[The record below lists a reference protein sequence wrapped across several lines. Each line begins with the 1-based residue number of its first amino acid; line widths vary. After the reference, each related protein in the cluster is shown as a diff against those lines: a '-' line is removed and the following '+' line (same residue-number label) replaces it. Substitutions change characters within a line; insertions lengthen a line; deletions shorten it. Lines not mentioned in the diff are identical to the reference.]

1 MLILAYVI
9 IEAYRRQCGHVG
21 RTVLNI
27 LTCWVATSSS
37 RIPPGISETI
47 IALVMMMVTNVT
59 CVVAVGCTGV
69 WDQRNH
75 SNASRF
81 VVGQLTSV
89 YVSTFVTTFSALW
102 YSWLDFRRAIWPVT
116 LSCFSDPNSFPEKH
130 TGEFTC
136 GYHWKRLV
144 QWRCVHVC
152 MYIVNY
158 VHSSVILKSFIRR
171 LCHDYNP

>member
-9 IEAYRRQCGHVG
+9 IEAYRRQCGRVG
-21 RTVLNI
+21 QTVLNI
-27 LTCWVATSSS
+27 LTCWVATNSS

-47 IALVMMMVTNVT
+47 IALVMMMMVTNVT

-102 YSWLDFRRAIWPVT
+102 YSWWDFRRAIWPVT
-116 LSCFSDPNSFPEKH
+116 LSCSSDPNSFLEKH
-130 TGEFTC
+130 MGEFTC
-136 GYHWKRLV
+136 DYRWKRDLLNEGAYMYNV
-144 QWRCVHVC
+144 QCT
-152 MYIVNY
+152 
-158 VHSSVILKSFIRR
+158 
-171 LCHDYNP
+171 